1 MVESTPVTLLSDYW
15 ALAFGSGDTDGV
27 LNGLGRWQCPSGSVG
42 SASDATGNSE
52 VAGCMNLRSAYLLFP
67 APSIY
72 DTAVCQLTVT
82 KARDALPPVGTESDN
97 G

>member
-1 MVESTPVTLLSDYW
+1 MPLGMCWL
-15 ALAFGSGDTDGV
+15 GV
-27 LNGLGRWQCPSGSVG
+27 RC
-42 SASDATGNSE
+42 DRNSE
-52 VAGCMNLRSAYLLFP
+52 VAGAMNLRSAYLLFP